1 MTEPWPV
8 EVVAPPAPTLYA
20 VPSPLGAGV
29 LPEERPFEGEMRCRR
44 VRRVTHDVVEVSLE
58 PVGGGSFAFAPGQYL
73 TLRAS
78 IEGEPVERCYTI
90 SSPPTRPHLLTIT
103 VKRVPDGPMSG
114 WLHDRLAVGDRLW
127 ASGPMGGFSVREH
140 PASSYLLLSGGSG
153 ITPTLSTLRTLTDLA
168 EPLDV
173 VVVHHTRSPAD
184 LIERAELDAIAG
196 SRDGVRVVWVVDEAD
211 DSWTGPRG
219 LMSAAQ
225 LDDLVPDLH
234 GREVFCCGPAGYM
247 GAARSAFDELGGE
260 QTRWHQESFSI
271 ADLPA
276 GEASPTAS
284 PAAERAAGAAYRVR
298 LQRSGRD
305 LDCAPG
311 ETVLAAAKAAGVRMP
326 SSCTQGLCGTCK
338 STLVSGEVDMNHA
351 GGIRPREIAAGK
363 FLPCCS
369 TPLGDLV
376 VDI

>member
-8 EVVAPPAPTLYA
+8 EVAPLPAPAPLYA
-20 VPSPLGAGV
+20 VPSPLGAGI
-29 LPEERPFEGEMRCRR
+29 LPEERPFEGELRCRR
-44 VRRVTHDVVEVSLE
+44 VRRVTHDVVEVTLE
-58 PVGGGSFAFAPGQYL
+58 PTGGESFAFAPGQYL

-103 VKRVPDGPMSG
+103 VKRVPYGPMSG

-140 PASSYLLLSGGSG
+140 PSSSYLLLSGGSG
-153 ITPTLSTLRTLTDLA
+153 ITPTLSTLRTLADLA
-168 EPLDV
+168 ESTDV
-173 VVVHHTRSPAD
+173 VVVHHARTPAD
-184 LIERAELDAIAG
+184 LIERPELEALAAAH
-196 SRDGVRVVWVVDEAD
+196 DGVRIVWVVDQPDA
-211 DSWTGPRG
+211 SWSGPTG
-219 LMSAAQ
+219 LMSPAQ
-225 LDDLVPDLH
+225 LAELVPDL
-234 GREVFCCGPAGYM
+234 GEREVFCCGPAGYM
-247 GAARSAFDELGGE
+247 GAARTAFDTLGGE
-260 QTRWHQESFSI
+260 PGRWHEESFVL
-271 ADLPA
+271 AEPA
-276 GEASPTAS
+276 PGSEEPV
-284 PAAERAAGAAYRVR
+284 AERAVGAAYRIR

-305 LDCAPG
+305 LECAPG
-311 ETVLAAAKAAGVRMP
+311 ETVLAAAKAAGVRLP

-351 GGIRPREIAAGK
+351 GGIRPREVAAGK

-369 TPLGDLV
+369 KPLGDLV